1 MSVINIPKNG
11 LKLNNEEIG
20 NRLLKEVNG
29 RSTKWTYSWS
39 DLRACAADIER
50 MLEDA
55 GVSIS
60 NRPGII
66 ATVRS
71 HGPEKKRYGGYSNS
85 AYGTHATFR
94 RYRDGWR
101 LIAVT
106 KVVVYDGQRRD
117 IKISV
122 PKHEYE
128 AIQKRAV
135 EFFAVA
141 KVAA

>member
-1 MSVINIPKNG
+1 MSGIIIPKNG

-20 NRLLKEVNG
+20 SQLLKEING
-29 RSTKWTYSWS
+29 RSSKWTYSWS
-39 DLRACAADIER
+39 DLRGCAADIER
-50 MLEDA
+50 LLEDA
-55 GVSIS
+55 GVAIS
-60 NRPGII
+60 NRPGVI

-71 HGPEKKRYGGYSNS
+71 HGPEKKRFGGYSNS
-85 AYGTHATFR
+85 VNGTHATFR

-101 LIAVT
+101 LMAVA
-106 KVVVYDGQRRD
+106 KVMVYDGQHRD

>member
-1 MSVINIPKNG
+1 MRGIIIPKNG
-11 LKLNNEEIG
+11 LKLNNEEVG
-20 NRLLKEVNG
+20 NHLLNEVYA
-29 RSTKWTYSWS
+29 RSSKWTYSWT
-39 DLRACAADIER
+39 DLRGCAADIER
-50 MLEDA
+50 LLDDA
-55 GVSIS
+55 GVAIS

-71 HGPEKKRYGGYSNS
+71 HGPEKKRFGGYSSYVN
-85 AYGTHATFR
+85 GTHATFR

-101 LIAVT
+101 LMAVA
-106 KVVVYDGQRRD
+106 KVIVYDGQRRD

-135 EFFAVA
+135 EFFDIA